1 MMTRRQF
8 ACAAT
13 GALAAAAGL
22 PTGCLN
28 PSRSEGIIDTH
39 THFYDPLRPQGVP
52 WPPKDDAVLYR
63 RVLPRDFKALAA
75 PLGITGTVVVE
86 ASPWEEDNQWILDLA
101 AQDPFLLGLVGHL
114 KPGRPGF
121 RDQLARFSSHR
132 RFRGIRTGGWN
143 GGLPL
148 DQTDW
153 KRDIALLADRD
164 LSLDLL
170 IGAEQFPEAVR
181 IAEAF
186 PGLRIIVDHCC
197 NVPVR
202 QPLPEA
208 WTSAVRAARRHPNLI
223 MKVSGLVEGTGR
235 SDGTA
240 PAGAAP
246 YRFILDPIADAFGE
260 DRMVFGSNWPV
271 SERFAPLATV
281 FGIVDEY
288 FSAHGATARSK
299 FFTRNAQRIY
309 LGPLVHHHRSRNHPP
324 VPSSLRNVPDFR
336 LG

>member
-1 MMTRRQF
+1 
-8 ACAAT
+8 
-13 GALAAAAGL
+13 
-22 PTGCLN
+22 
-28 PSRSEGIIDTH
+28 
-39 THFYDPLRPQGVP
+39 
-52 WPPKDDAVLYR
+52 
-63 RVLPRDFKALAA
+63 VLPRDFRALAE

-101 AQDPFLLGLVGHL
+101 AKDPFLLGLVGHL
-114 KPGRPGF
+114 KPGRPEF
-121 RDQLARFSSHR
+121 RDQLIRFAAHR

-148 DQTDW
+148 DDPDW
-153 KRDIALLADRD
+153 KRDMALLADRD
-164 LSLDLL
+164 LSVDLL
-170 IGAEQFPEAVR
+170 IGADQFPEAIR
-181 IAEAF
+181 IAKAF
-186 PGLRIIVDHCC
+186 PNLRSIVDHWC

-208 WTSAVRAARRHPNLI
+208 WVSAVRAARRTPNLI

-240 PAGAAP
+240 PRQLEA

-288 FSAHGATARSK
+288 FSAHGSTARSK
-299 FFTRNAQRIY
+299 FFTRNACRIY
-309 LGPLVHHHRSRNHPP
+309 LGSSAPAVRTRHHPYFPRIPHAH
-324 VPSSLRNVPDFR
+324 DFR
-336 LG
+336 LA

>member
-1 MMTRRQF
+1 
-8 ACAAT
+8 
-13 GALAAAAGL
+13 
-22 PTGCLN
+22 
-28 PSRSEGIIDTH
+28 
-39 THFYDPLRPQGVP
+39 
-52 WPPKDDAVLYR
+52 
-63 RVLPRDFKALAA
+63 VLPRDFKALAQ

-101 AQDPFLLGLVGHL
+101 AQDPYLLGLVGHL

-121 RDQLARFSSHR
+121 RDHLLRFAAHR

-143 GGLPL
+143 GGLPW
-148 DQTDW
+148 DEAAW
-153 KRDIALLADRD
+153 KRDITLLADLD

-170 IGAEQFPEAVR
+170 IGADQFPEAIR

-202 QPLPEA
+202 RPLPEA
-208 WTSAVRAARRHPNLI
+208 WVSAVRAARRHPHLI

-235 SDGTA
+235 SDGSA
-240 PAGAAP
+240 PRDVEA

-271 SERFAPLATV
+271 SERFAPLSTV
-281 FGIVDEY
+281 FGIVDDY
-288 FSAHGATARSK
+288 FTAHGSTARSK
-299 FFTRNAQRIY
+299 FFTRNARRIY
-309 LGPLVHHHRSRNHPP
+309 LGAA
-324 VPSSLRNVPDFR
+324 
-336 LG
+336 

>member
-1 MMTRRQF
+1 
-8 ACAAT
+8 
-13 GALAAAAGL
+13 
-22 PTGCLN
+22 
-28 PSRSEGIIDTH
+28 
-39 THFYDPLRPQGVP
+39 
-52 WPPKDDAVLYR
+52 
-63 RVLPRDFKALAA
+63 
-75 PLGITGTVVVE
+75 LGITATVVVE

-101 AQDPFLLGLVGHL
+101 AQDPFLIGLVGHL
-114 KPGRPGF
+114 KPGQPGF
-121 RDQLARFSSHR
+121 RDQLLRFSAHR

-148 DQTDW
+148 DDPDW

-164 LSLDLL
+164 LSVDLL
-170 IGAEQFPEAVR
+170 IGAEQFPEAIR
-181 IAEAF
+181 IAQAF
-186 PGLRIIVDHCC
+186 PSLRIIVDHCC

-208 WTSAVRAARRHPNLI
+208 WISAVRAARGHPNLI

-240 PAGAAP
+240 PREVDA

-281 FGIVDEY
+281 FGIVDDY
-288 FSAHGATARSK
+288 FSSHGSTARSK
-299 FFTRNAQRIY
+299 FFTRNACRIY
-309 LGPLVHHHRSRNHPP
+309 LGSTAQAVRTKHHPHFPRIPHAH
-324 VPSSLRNVPDFR
+324 DFR
-336 LG
+336 LA

>member
-1 MMTRRQF
+1 MMTRRDF
-8 ACAAT
+8 IRSSAGAS
-13 GALAAAAGL
+13 ALAAVL
-22 PTGCLN
+22 PTGCIRGN
-28 PSRSEGIIDTH
+28 TSQGIIDTH
-39 THFYDPLRPQGVP
+39 THFYDPTRPQGVP
-52 WPPKDDAVLYR
+52 WPPKDDTVLYR
-63 RVLPRDFKALAA
+63 RVLPRDFRALAE
-75 PLGITGTVVVE
+75 PLGITSTVVVE

-101 AQDPFLLGLVGHL
+101 AQDPFLIGLVGHL
-114 KPGRPGF
+114 KPGQPGF
-121 RDQLARFSSHR
+121 RDQLLRFSAHR

-148 DQTDW
+148 DDPDW

-164 LSLDLL
+164 LSVDLL
-170 IGAEQFPEAVR
+170 IGAEQFPEAIR
-181 IAEAF
+181 IAQAF
-186 PGLRIIVDHCC
+186 PSLRIIVDHCC

-208 WTSAVRAARRHPNLI
+208 WISAVRAARRHPNLI

-240 PAGAAP
+240 PREVDA

-281 FGIVDEY
+281 FGIVDDY
-288 FSAHGATARSK
+288 FSSHGSTARSK
-299 FFTRNAQRIY
+299 FFTRNACRIY
-309 LGPLVHHHRSRNHPP
+309 LGSTAQAVRTKHHPHFPRIPHAH
-324 VPSSLRNVPDFR
+324 DFR
-336 LG
+336 LA

>member
-1 MMTRRQF
+1 MISRRDF
-8 ACAAT
+8 LRTAT
-13 GALAAAAGL
+13 GAIALAAGL
-22 PTGCLN
+22 PTGCVH
-28 PSRSEGIIDTH
+28 PSGTAGIIDTH
-39 THFYDPLRPQGVP
+39 THFYDPSRPQGVP

-121 RDQLARFSSHR
+121 RDQLLRFSAHR

-148 DQTDW
+148 DRPDW

-164 LSLDLL
+164 LSIDLL

-202 QPLPEA
+202 RPLPEA
-208 WTSAVRAARRHPNLI
+208 WVSAVRAARRHPNLI

-235 SDGTA
+235 GDGTA
-240 PAGAAP
+240 PGEAAA

-288 FSAHGATARSK
+288 FTAHGFSARSK

-309 LGPLVHHHRSRNHPP
+309 LGAV
-324 VPSSLRNVPDFR
+324 
-336 LG
+336 